1 MGPPHLHHPG
11 QPGQGRNH
19 TMSIRAEVV
28 TAIYAAI
35 DRQTGGDESLPM
47 SEVAALYRP
56 TTDEL
61 DAVRQLQKA
70 DLSIQVG
77 KTADSQRLM
86 TLLAPAIKSM
96 PSPISPTLTGRW
108 RSARSRPTAS
118 PPQGQAVGIS
128 ELGLVQL
135 ARPGCPSSRS

>member
-1 MGPPHLHHPG
+1 MGPPHLHHSGQPG

-35 DRQTGGDESLPM
+35 DRHIGGDESLSM

-61 DAVRQLQKA
+61 DAVRQLQQA
-70 DLSIQVG
+70 DLSIQGG
-77 KTADSQRLM
+77 KTADSLRITRL
-86 TLLAPAIKSM
+86 AAAIKAM
-96 PSPISPTLTGRW
+96 PSPISPTLPGRW

-135 ARPGCPSSRS
+135 A